1 MGKATYEFRYV
12 STKQKVQLVLCKAFV
27 IMLMLMFLTMLAV
40 KGKPDYGQDL
50 VFISGVMNCCF
61 AYINLMRVRVEVPE
75 LFEHP
80 VQFTGAEFFFGRFLL
95 DGPDR

>member
-40 KGKPDYGQDL
+40 KGKPDYGKRSMIAHLSGFRQRPRLEL
-50 VFISGVMNCCF
+50 V
-61 AYINLMRVRVEVPE
+61 R
-75 LFEHP
+75 
-80 VQFTGAEFFFGRFLL
+80 
-95 DGPDR
+95 